1 MVKTL
6 TFALVAQLKEKPDV
20 KGAERDKRLI
30 MAAEMLL
37 VWCPRPGRKW
47 AAIRSWDVTN
57 LAKSSKRGTS
67 MNKIRRAFLPGIA
80 VALFFPFVST
90 AAEESGMTGV
100 FEEIVVTARKREET
114 AQSVPIPITAVSEE
128 VMETR
133 NIIEVR
139 DLEKLSPNTSI
150 QYSAVNGSAS
160 EVFIRG
166 IGQVNWS
173 STQDPKI
180 GIYVDG
186 VYISRPQGGLFDLWD
201 VERVEILRGPQGTL
215 FGRNTTAGLIHI
227 VNKKPGFEREFDMQ
241 VGMGSDDHRTLGLT
255 ANVPVSDQLAFRFSV
270 YDKQTDG
277 FIDNVITGEDR
288 GNENS
293 TTYRA
298 SVLWEVEQFS
308 AQASFDRFEADERG
322 PLGSC
327 RFTGPANPFAALSTD
342 RDSSIDTTPDESTGS
357 EVNAYALNLSYDF
370 GWAELTSITA
380 YREIENFN
388 GTWGWVMG
396 NGRGANFLEIVN
408 NESENEIFSQELRLS
423 GSTDRL
429 DWVIGAYFFEEKSEE
444 SIDVPLFRD
453 VQAPSPLVWPFFYV
467 PTGGINPD
475 GSPQTLGSI
484 ALATQTFGSR
494 TQAYDVTNQ
503 NRAVFG
509 ELTYSITEQFD
520 ATLGVR
526 YTKDD
531 RDFTRIQTLYGG
543 AFDPGYLCPGMPT
556 VQVAPGFFIPT
567 SDRCTQDVDYD
578 KITPRAILSYQLSDD
593 VMFYAS
599 YSIGYSSGGFNQDAR
614 MRPFLPETSDNW
626 EVGIKSML
634 LDGRLRLNATGFYN
648 TYENQQLTV
657 GRIVEGQ
664 PTADLIN
671 AQEAV
676 IWGLELEMLA
686 RLGDSL
692 TLAVT
697 AGHRKGDYKEFTVED
712 NLTDPITLAPLVV
725 TRDLSDTGFGS
736 RDGKALSADI
746 SLLHSFQLADGG
758 EIRSSIGF
766 NYTDTRWYTLV
777 NTPSSRVG
785 DYWISDLRITWHLAN
800 DKTSISLW
808 GTNIFDEVYVDTMLN
823 QSGDVEIGGIDPS
836 LGMSADY
843 WGEPGRWGV
852 QVRHTF

>member
-1 MVKTL
+1 MGKACTIQGVGL
-6 TFALVAQLKEKPDV
+6 VIAL
-20 KGAERDKRLI
+20 
-30 MAAEMLL
+30 LL
-37 VWCPRPGRKW
+37 
-47 AAIRSWDVTN
+47 
-57 LAKSSKRGTS
+57 
-67 MNKIRRAFLPGIA
+67 
-80 VALFFPFVST
+80 PFGSA
-90 AAEESGMTGV
+90 AAEESGATGV

-114 AQSVPIPITAVSEE
+114 AQSVPIPISAISEE

-133 NIIEVR
+133 NIVEVR
-139 DLEKLSPNTSI
+139 DLEKISPNTSI
-150 QYSAVNGSAS
+150 QYSSVNGSAS

-215 FGRNTTAGLIHI
+215 FGRNTTAGLIQI
-227 VNKKPGFEREFDMQ
+227 INKKPGFEQEFNVQ
-241 VGMGSDDHRTLGLT
+241 AGMGGHDHRTLGMTVNLP
-255 ANVPVSDQLAFRFSV
+255 ASDNLAFRFSV

-277 FIDNVITGEDR
+277 FIDNVLTGKDR

-298 SVLWEVEQFS
+298 SALLETEKFS
-308 AQASFDRFEADERG
+308 AQASFDRFDADERA

-327 RFTGPANPFAALSTD
+327 RFTGPANPFAAQGLASIGNIFGVYSQQMANCLSTD
-342 RDSSIDTTPDESTGS
+342 RDESIDTTPDESVRS
-357 EVNAYALNLSYDF
+357 EVNAYTLNLAYDF
-370 GWAELTSITA
+370 GPAELSSITA
-380 YREIENFN
+380 FREIENFN

-396 NGRGANFLEIVN
+396 NGPGANYLEILN
-408 NESENEIFSQELRLS
+408 NTSENEIFSQEVRLT

-429 DWVIGAYFFEEKSEE
+429 DWLVGAYLFEEKSEE
-444 SIDVPLFRD
+444 SVDVPLFRG
-453 VQAPSPLVWPFFYV
+453 VQPPSPLEWPFFYF

-484 ALATQTFGSR
+484 ALATQLFGSR
-494 TQAYDVTNQ
+494 TQAYDVTNE
-503 NRAVFG
+503 NRAVFA
-509 ELTYSITEQFD
+509 ELTYAVTD
-520 ATLGVR
+520 RLDVTAGVR
-526 YTKDD
+526 YTEDD
-531 RDFTRIQTLYGG
+531 REFTRIQTLYGG

-556 VQVAPGFFIPT
+556 VEVAPGFFLPT
-567 SDRCTQDVDYD
+567 SDRCTQDVGYD
-578 KITPRAILSYQLSDD
+578 ETTPRVIVSYQVTDD
-593 VMFYAS
+593 VMLYGS

-614 MRPFLPETSDNW
+614 MRPYLPETSDNW
-626 EVGIKSML
+626 EAGIKSML
-634 LDGRLRLNATGFYN
+634 FDGRLRLNATGFYN

-686 RLGDSL
+686 RLGDNL
-692 TLAVT
+692 ALAVT
-697 AGHRKGDYKEFTVED
+697 AGQRKGDYKEFTVED
-712 NLTDPITLAPLVV
+712 NLTDPISLMPFIV
-725 TRDLSDTGFGS
+725 TRDLSDTGFGTP
-736 RDGKALSADI
+736 DGEQISADI
-746 SLLHSFQLADGG
+746 SLLHTLPLSGGG

-766 NYTDTRWYTLV
+766 SYTDARWYTLV
-777 NTPSSRVG
+777 NTPSSKEG

-800 DKTSISLW
+800 DQTSISLW

-823 QSGDVEIGGIDPS
+823 QSGDVEIGGSDPS
-836 LGMSADY
+836 LGMTADY
-843 WGEPGRWGV
+843 WGEPRRWGV
-852 QVRHTF
+852 EVRHSF